1 MLLKF
6 FSLLFYWKTKKATL
20 FEMGETKE
28 NMLLCVFCSLFC
40 ECYAKKKKTFP
51 EVVNLDDAQ
60 KCGWKRLESGLAN
73 QWLTSR
79 NTKEQDFVKENL
91 KFSELL
97 LQSHISFS

>member
-40 ECYAKKKKTFP
+40 ECYAKKKNVSWSCKLRRRPEMWLKKTWIGF
-51 EVVNLDDAQ
+51 
-60 KCGWKRLESGLAN
+60 GESVTN
-73 QWLTSR
+73 
-79 NTKEQDFVKENL
+79 
-91 KFSELL
+91 
-97 LQSHISFS
+97 ISKH

>member
-40 ECYAKKKKTFP
+40 ECYAKKKKRF
-51 EVVNLDDAQ
+51 
-60 KCGWKRLESGLAN
+60 
-73 QWLTSR
+73 
-79 NTKEQDFVKENL
+79 L
-91 KFSELL
+91 KL
-97 LQSHISFS
+97 